1 MGGFS
6 GLVWPVIGAAAIV
19 LAILSGGATPFLYR
33 VLYVVFGL
41 LFIFYIPWD
50 LKRKAKKQIE
60 KNPVYAKPI
69 HYILDEEGV
78 TTTQGENKA
87 TVEWNNFGKIKVT
100 KKSMIL
106 YMRNRNACVL
116 SKEVFGEDFDKAY
129 EWIKSK
135 TGQR

>member
-1 MGGFS
+1 M
-6 GLVWPVIGAAAIV
+6 
-19 LAILSGGATPFLYR
+19 
-33 VLYVVFGL
+33 VFGL